1 MVIGLALTFLAV
13 CGLGVLTGFRD
24 APNSVAL
31 AVRFRALAPRIS
43 LQLTAA
49 MKALGVLFGTT
60 LLTFYAAFFLHPP
73 TAGWPGL
80 ATTGVA
86 VLVTCAWGLLM
97 WWHRIPGSTTH
108 SLVSALWG
116 TTLAAHLAVGTEQ
129 VDRMAASVQWELF
142 VGLLVSPLVAW
153 GFARL
158 LTGPLVRIGTTGST
172 VRVQHRARLA
182 LAVSTSASAFGHGMQ
197 TGQRMGI
204 LWALALTSA
213 GATGMPD
220 LSPTQL
226 WACAAAFA
234 VAVAVG
240 TLGGAWR
247 ISWTLTERLV
257 TLDPLRASVA
267 AGTAAAWLFF
277 GSLLLHMPMSSTHMT
292 VAAIVG
298 AGQDQSFSSVR
309 WGPLAR
315 VFLWWLATPAV
326 CLVLSFILAGGVLAF
341 A

>member
-1 MVIGLALTFLAV
+1 MVIGLALTFLAI

-31 AVRFRALAPRIS
+31 AVRFRALSPRIS

-49 MKALGVLFGTT
+49 MKALGVVFGTT
-60 LLTFYAAFFLHPP
+60 LMTFYTAFFLHPE
-73 TAGWPGL
+73 TNGWAGL

-86 VLVTCAWGLLM
+86 ILVAIGWGLLM

-108 SLVSALWG
+108 SLISALWG
-116 TTLAAHLAVGTEQ
+116 TTLAAHLPVGTDQ
-129 VDRMAASVQWELF
+129 IAGLGSYVQWELV
-142 VGLLVSPLVAW
+142 VGLLVSPLIAW
-153 GFARL
+153 GVARV
-158 LTGPLVRIGTTGST
+158 LTRPLVRLGTTGST

-204 LWALALTSA
+204 LWGLALASA
-213 GATGMPD
+213 GSMD
-220 LSPTQL
+220 LQALTTAQI
-226 WACAAAFA
+226 WTCAAVFALA
-234 VAVAVG
+234 VAIG

-267 AGTAAAWLFF
+267 AGTAAGWLFF

-292 VAAIVG
+292 VASIVG
-298 AGQDQSFSSVR
+298 AGQDQTFSSVR
-309 WGPLAR
+309 WGQLAR
-315 VFLWWLATPAV
+315 VVLWWIATPAV
-326 CLVLSFILAGGVLAF
+326 CLVLSFILAAGILVF